1 MEIVIDIPHVSGNEI
16 TYQLHVSK
24 DLSKYFLKNS
34 FYVQYDSNLD
44 VGRVDS
50 SILTIPIVAL
60 IAPIAWALGVDVQL
74 NEIDA
79 TYLQSL
85 AKVKDAYRSLH
96 ANFSFSGDI
105 VAKET
110 VTNVFGGERTGML
123 FTGGVDS
130 LTSYLRHK
138 QKRPDLFSVWGLPD
152 IPPYNEEF
160 ADIMWNNVH
169 QFANLDGLQVIQVK
183 TDMVSNINRELLS
196 KEFGL
201 GWFSYASYGLFLLGL
216 CAPVTAYRK
225 METIIIA
232 SGATEDYKGPCG
244 SLPSIDNSVTWA
256 DVRVVHDGYE
266 LSRQQ
271 KLRYLCNPE
280 NYRYLSH
287 LRVCWEWVTNRNCG
301 NCEKCFRTIAG
312 LVVEGA
318 DPNNCNF
325 KINETTLPYIMNC
338 FRKGKIALH
347 EALLFMWSDIQN
359 HIPER
364 IDTDINGSREFLKW
378 LKGYDLS
385 KHRANKLRK
394 FIWEA
399 HRLFHN
405 QRLKAPSIRRKI
417 KCYYYVLLNNL
428 RKRFA
433 V

>member
-105 VAKET
+105 AAKET

-160 ADIMWNNVH
+160 GDIMWNNVH

-196 KEFGL
+196 KKFGL
-201 GWFSYASYGLFLLGL
+201 GWFSDAAFGVFLLGL
-216 CAPVTAYRK
+216 CAPITAIK
-225 METIIIA
+225 GIGTILIA
-232 SGATEDYKGPCG
+232 SSWTVDYKGPPG
-244 SLPSIDNSVTWA
+244 SHPLIDNNVSWA
-256 DVRVVHDGYE
+256 DVKAVHDGHE

-271 KLRYLCNPE
+271 KVEYLCKPENERYLP
-280 NYRYLSH
+280 H
-287 LRVCWEWVTNRNCG
+287 LRVCWEWVFSRNCG

-312 LVVEGA
+312 LAVEGV
-318 DPNNCNF
+318 DPNSCNF
-325 KINETTLPYIMNC
+325 KIDETTFPYIMNC
-338 FRKGKIALH
+338 FLKGRIALDDMDIC
-347 EALLFMWSDIQN
+347 LWSDIQKQ
-359 HIPER
+359 IPDR
-364 IDTDINGSREFLKW
+364 IHKDISGSREFLTW
-378 LKGYDLS
+378 LKTYDLS
-385 KHRANKLRK
+385 KHKANKLHK
-394 FIWEA
+394 FLWETQ
-399 HRLFHN
+399 RVFLN
-405 QRLKAPSIRRKI
+405 RRLKVPSIKRKI
-417 KCYYYVLLNNL
+417 RCYYYIFLSKIKLV
-428 RKRFA
+428 
-433 V
+433 